1 MGNIINHG
9 ILDINYSELMSIIG
23 TSEHIKSS
31 VYDRP
36 DYLKTRK
43 DEQKD
48 ITEKCSKW
56 YKHSSYSYKIKNDL
70 FNKFFDKNFFERF
83 NMKDDPIDISVFK
96 FEPGQF
102 TPPHVDN
109 MGASLD
115 KLQTTKE
122 KVKKLWVAVSPPDFG
137 HAFFVGDQVV
147 YNVPQGTI
155 IETDFISDWHS
166 GVNAGITDRYILTIM
181 GVKNGG

>member
-1 MGNIINHG
+1 MDKIKKHG
-9 ILDINYSELMSIIG
+9 TLDIDYDAMMELIKQS
-23 TSEHIKSS
+23 THEKSS

-36 DYLKTRK
+36 DYIRTRTG
-43 DEQKD
+43 DQKK
-48 ITEKCSKW
+48 ITQKCADW
-56 YKHSSYSYKIKNDL
+56 YKHSSYSYKIKNNEFKSLIPGD
-70 FNKFFDKNFFERF
+70 FYSRF
-83 NMKDDPIDISVFK
+83 GMKEDPVDISVFK

-115 KLQTTKE
+115 VLGTVKE
-122 KVKKLWVAVSPPDFG
+122 NVKKLWVALSHPEFG
-137 HAFFVGDQVV
+137 HAFFVGNEVV
-147 YNVPQGTI
+147 YNVPRGTV

-181 GVKNGG
+181 GVKNG

>member
-1 MGNIINHG
+1 MGKITNHG
-9 ILDINYSELMSIIG
+9 ILDIDYDKLMAIVQNSEQV
-23 TSEHIKSS
+23 KSS
-31 VYDRP
+31 VYERS

-43 DEQKD
+43 GEQKE
-48 ITEKCSKW
+48 ITDRCAKW
-56 YKHSSYSYKIKNDL
+56 YEHSSYSYKIKNSL
-70 FNKFFDKNFFERF
+70 FNNFFKKDFFERF
-83 NMKDDPIDISVFK
+83 DMKIDPIDISVFK

-115 KLQTTKE
+115 KLKTSKD
-122 KVKKLWVAVSPPDFG
+122 KVKKLWISLSPPEFG
-137 HAFFVGDQVV
+137 HAFFVGDEVI

-155 IETDFISDWHS
+155 IETDFITDWHS